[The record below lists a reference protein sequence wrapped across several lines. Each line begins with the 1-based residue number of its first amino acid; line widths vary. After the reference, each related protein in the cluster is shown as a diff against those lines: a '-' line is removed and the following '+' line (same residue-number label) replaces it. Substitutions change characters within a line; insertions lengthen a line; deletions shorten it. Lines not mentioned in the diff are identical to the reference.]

1 MASEI
6 RVYPDPAAVAHAL
19 AELFVE
25 SAKEAIAKRGTFSVA
40 LAGGTTPKAAY
51 QLLGAPPLSNALDW
65 SKIRVFFGDERC
77 VPPDDDRSNYKM
89 AHDAFLAPAGVP
101 AANVHRI
108 HGEDDPQ
115 AAAEAYREELIAAL
129 GERPRFDLVMLGM
142 GNDGHTASL
151 FPGSDPLAD
160 DDKLVRAVYSESQQQ
175 WRITLTPKAIN
186 AARRV
191 VFAVEGAAKAQTL
204 ALVREGPRNPAQF
217 PSQIVAPE
225 QGELIWLVDRAV
237 AGDSDSRS

>member
-1 MASEI
+1 MSSEV
-6 RVYPDPAAVAHAL
+6 RVYPDAAAVAHAL

-25 SAKEAIAKRGTFSVA
+25 SAKDAVAKRGMFSVA

-65 SKIRVFFGDERC
+65 SKVQVFFGDERC
-77 VPPDDDRSNYKM
+77 VPPEDDRSNYKM
-89 AHDAFLAPAGVP
+89 AHGAFLEPAGIP
-101 AANVHRI
+101 AANVHRMR
-108 HGEDDPQ
+108 GEEDPET
-115 AAAEAYREELIAAL
+115 AAAQYRQELLDVL

-151 FPGSDPLAD
+151 FPGADPLTA
-160 DDKLVRAVYSESQQQ
+160 DDKLVRAVYSESQKQ
-175 WRITLTPKAIN
+175 WRVTLTPRAIN

-204 ALVREGPRNPAQF
+204 ALVREGPRNPTQF
-217 PSQIVAPE
+217 PSQIVSPD
-225 QGELIWLVDRAV
+225 QGALIWLVDRAA
-237 AGDSDSRS
+237 AGGSDSLS